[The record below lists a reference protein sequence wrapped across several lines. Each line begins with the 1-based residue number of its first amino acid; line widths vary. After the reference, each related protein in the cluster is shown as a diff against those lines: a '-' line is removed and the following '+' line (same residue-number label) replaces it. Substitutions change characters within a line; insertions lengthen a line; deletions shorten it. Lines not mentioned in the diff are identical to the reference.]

1 MNKVFGILLPFFSDN
16 KKLRKHWW
24 HRMVLVTSA
33 VLSLTSMI
41 ASISLVALQI
51 GEIGRKIRIEADYY
65 SGKK

>member
-1 MNKVFGILLPFFSDN
+1 
-16 KKLRKHWW
+16 
-24 HRMVLVTSA
+24 MVLVTSA